1 MGLDEEV
8 LNELSELSDE
18 ELETYLAKES
28 TSDKI
33 NNSNLFNYGT
43 GAAAGAV
50 AGTHR
55 KKILSLV
62 KKIIGLKSKTLAS
75 EPENMEENMD
85 VTQLSERLQ
94 TLETENAFY
103 RWQSKVAGL
112 NLEGDPNER
121 AATLVQLEATAGPQ
135 AATSLLSEWE
145 VMSNTFADLG
155 FFQTNLESSDPE
167 VEEQN
172 FMARVTELSEA
183 DTSITRADAIEKA
196 LLERPA
202 EYRSYVAGIQA
213 GA

>member
-1 MGLDEEV
+1 M
-8 LNELSELSDE
+8 LSTD
-18 ELETYLAKES
+18 
-28 TSDKI
+28 
-33 NNSNLFNYGT
+33 GT
-43 GAAAGAV
+43 
-50 AGTHR
+50 
-55 KKILSLV
+55 
-62 KKIIGLKSKTLAS
+62 
-75 EPENMEENMD
+75 
-85 VTQLSERLQ
+85 
-94 TLETENAFY
+94 
-103 RWQSKVAGL
+103 SKVAGL

-145 VMSNTFADLG
+145 VMSEYLLPTLG

-196 LLERPA
+196 LLERPT

>member
-1 MGLDEEV
+1 
-8 LNELSELSDE
+8 
-18 ELETYLAKES
+18 
-28 TSDKI
+28 
-33 NNSNLFNYGT
+33 
-43 GAAAGAV
+43 
-50 AGTHR
+50 
-55 KKILSLV
+55 
-62 KKIIGLKSKTLAS
+62 
-75 EPENMEENMD
+75 MD

-94 TLETENAFY
+94 TLEAENAFY